1 MSKDNKKKKHS
12 ASLLKRLFGGKSKV
26 EEMDLMQE
34 ELLQSPMRTIIRN
47 FFENKLALGAVIV
60 FLTIFLIVLIGPIFA
75 PTDLNESE
83 ETQTNVG
90 PGLSMMSVPK
100 ELEGNVKEISTGATF
115 SVGVDNNGKE

>member
-34 ELLQSPMRTIIRN
+34 ELLQSPMRTIVRN

-60 FLTIFLIVLIGPIFA
+60 FLTIFLIVLIGPICIHQ
-75 PTDLNESE
+75 SE
-83 ETQTNVG
+83 
-90 PGLSMMSVPK
+90 
-100 ELEGNVKEISTGATF
+100 
-115 SVGVDNNGKE
+115 